1 MLIVCRHIL
10 EEGSFNFADLLRSLG
25 QSYRKKK
32 TKSKDDFRTNK
43 EKEKGKTNTR
53 FKINHKKSHRTVK
66 TQ

>member
-43 EKEKGKTNTR
+43 EKEKRKNKHT
-53 FKINHKKSHRTVK
+53 I
-66 TQ
+66 